1 MTTEAQAT
9 YETAV
14 ETTEPSEH
22 DALLGE
28 CRALLTRISQVSGI
42 PIVQAQETPPINLQA
57 GTAKTPGPD
66 GKDVAALVIQ
76 MDRAAL
82 HASAV
87 FAVLR
92 DAGIVTADAVELAVL
107 RAKRD
112 VLYDVAA
119 QMEAKAAEAKAQA
132 SKLTVA
138 KGPALVLPAG
148 ANRATR
154 RGHLTRV
161 RD

>member
-1 MTTEAQAT
+1 MTEAQAT
-9 YETAV
+9 YEAV

-28 CRALLTRISQVSGI
+28 CRALLTRISQTSGI

-57 GTAKTPGPD
+57 GTAKTPD
-66 GKDVAALVIQ
+66 GKDVPALIIH
-76 MDRAAL
+76 MDRAAVQVAAL
-82 HASAV
+82 Y
-87 FAVLR
+87 AVLR
-92 DAGIVTADAVELAVL
+92 DAGIVTADAVDLAVL

-112 VLYDVAA
+112 ILSDVAA
-119 QMEAKAAEAKAQA
+119 QMDAKAAEAKAHA
-132 SKLTVA
+132 SQLTVA

>member
-1 MTTEAQAT
+1 MMEAQAT

-14 ETTEPSEH
+14 ETQGEPTPA
-22 DALLGE
+22 DALIAE
-28 CRALLTRISQVSGI
+28 CRALLNRISQVSGI
-42 PIVQAQETPPINLQA
+42 PIVQAQETAPINLQA
-57 GTAKTPGPD
+57 GTAKTPD
-66 GKDVAALVIQ
+66 GKDVAALVIH
-76 MDRAAL
+76 MDRAVVQAAAL
-82 HASAV
+82 

-92 DAGIVTADAVELAVL
+92 DAGIVTADAVDLAVL

-112 VLYDVAA
+112 IISDVAA
-119 QMEAKAAEAKAQA
+119 QMDAKAAEAKAQA

-148 ANRATR
+148 ANRAAR

>member
-1 MTTEAQAT
+1 MTEAQAT
-9 YETAV
+9 YEAAAV

-22 DALLGE
+22 DAQLGE
-28 CRALLTRISQVSGI
+28 CRALLDRISQVSGI
-42 PIVQAQETPPINLQA
+42 PVVQAQETAPANIQA
-57 GTAKTPGPD
+57 GTAKTPD

-82 HASAV
+82 HAAALY
-87 FAVLR
+87 AVLR
-92 DAGIVTADAVELAVL
+92 DAGMLTAEAVDLAVL
-107 RAKRD
+107 RVKRD
-112 VLYDVAA
+112 ILTEIAA
-119 QMEAKAAEAKAQA
+119 KMEAKAAEA

-148 ANRATR
+148 AANRATR